1 MSVLKSRAGGWS
13 GSQDHSTARFHRD
26 TGRWGTPALTAAGGA
41 ELHLHRMVTRVY
53 TASSSCSTT
62 MKKQQQEVMQYLE
75 AHNIDF
81 EVVDITTSEEKRQWM
96 YKNIPKS
103 KWPDHGNPL
112 PPQIYYGDTYC
123 GDYNDFF
130 EAKESNTVSSFLRIK
145 SKSASRKEEM

>member
-1 MSVLKSRAGGWS
+1 
-13 GSQDHSTARFHRD
+13 
-26 TGRWGTPALTAAGGA
+26 
-41 ELHLHRMVTRVY
+41 MVTRVY

-62 MKKQQQEVMQYLE
+62 MKKQQQEVVQYLE
-75 AHNIDF
+75 CHNIDF
-81 EVVDITTSEEKRQWM
+81 EVVDITMSEEKRQRM

-103 KWPDHGNPL
+103 KWPEHGNPL
-112 PPQIYYGDTYC
+112 PPQIYYDDTYC